1 MDQKPTTNKTVL
13 GPDCRISGELS
24 LDNDAVIM
32 GQFQG
37 TLRVS
42 GVLELADSA
51 EVSGTVIAGTLRL
64 AGKAKADV
72 IAEDGV
78 ELLPGAQLTGQ
89 LYTSHLN
96 VVEGATFQGD
106 VCVGPKAIEVA
117 IDALNL
123 DADVEAPAPAKQ
135 AKPAAPAP
143 MPAAAHDDIDDD
155 YADDEHDNP
164 EVQTVPGSV
173 NKILQRRRARVIS
186 SRNGSANGVGAH

>member
-1 MDQKPTTNKTVL
+1 MDNIPTANKTVL

-32 GQFQG
+32 GHFQG

-42 GVLELADSA
+42 GTLELADSA

-78 ELLPGAQLTGQ
+78 ELLPGAQLEGQ
-89 LYTSHLN
+89 LYTSQLN

-123 DADVEAPAPAKQ
+123 ETPEAAPQAAPKAAMPA
-135 AKPAAPAP
+135 PAAPAFET
-143 MPAAAHDDIDDD
+143 AEEEVE
-155 YADDEHDNP
+155 YDDEP
-164 EVQTVPGSV
+164 QVQTVPGSV

-186 SRNGSANGVGAH
+186 SRNGAGTH

>member
-1 MDQKPTTNKTVL
+1 MSQTPSTNKTVL

-51 EVSGTVIAGTLRL
+51 EVAGTVIAGTLRL
-64 AGKAKADV
+64 AGHAKADV

-78 ELLPGAQLTGQ
+78 QLLPGGQLTGQ
-89 LYTSHLN
+89 LYTTKLD

-123 DADVEAPAPAKQ
+123 DADAPA
-135 AKPAAPAP
+135 
-143 MPAAAHDDIDDD
+143 
-155 YADDEHDNP
+155 
-164 EVQTVPGSV
+164 S
-173 NKILQRRRARVIS
+173 
-186 SRNGSANGVGAH
+186 

>member
-1 MDQKPTTNKTVL
+1 MDNIPTANKTVL

-37 TLRVS
+37 TLR
-42 GVLELADSA
+42 
-51 EVSGTVIAGTLRL
+51 L

-78 ELLPGAQLTGQ
+78 ELLPGAQLEGQ
-89 LYTSHLN
+89 LYTSQLN

-123 DADVEAPAPAKQ
+123 EAPEAAPQ
-135 AKPAAPAP
+135 AAPKSAMPAPAAPAFE
-143 MPAAAHDDIDDD
+143 AGEEEVE
-155 YADDEHDNP
+155 YDDEP
-164 EVQTVPGSV
+164 QVQTVPGSV

-186 SRNGSANGVGAH
+186 SRNGAGTH

>member
-1 MDQKPTTNKTVL
+1 MSQTPSTNKTVL

-51 EVSGTVIAGTLRL
+51 EVAGTVIAGTLRL
-64 AGKAKADV
+64 AGHAKADV

-78 ELLPGAQLTGQ
+78 QLLPGGQLTGQ
-89 LYTSHLN
+89 LYTTKLD

-117 IDALNL
+117 IEALNL
-123 DADVEAPAPAKQ
+123 DAETQAPSP
-135 AKPAAPAP
+135 KPAAPAP
-143 MPAAAHDDIDDD
+143 MPMAAQHDDVADD
-155 YADDEHDNP
+155 YADDDHGHEAP

-186 SRNGSANGVGAH
+186 SRNGAGNGVGAH

>member
-1 MDQKPTTNKTVL
+1 MSQTPSTNKTVL

-51 EVSGTVIAGTLRL
+51 EVAGTVIAGTLRL
-64 AGKAKADV
+64 AGHAKADV

-78 ELLPGAQLTGQ
+78 QLLPGGQLTGQ
-89 LYTSHLN
+89 LYTTKLD

-123 DADVEAPAPAKQ
+123 DADTAAPAPAP
-135 AKPAAPAP
+135 AAMPMAAPAMDDMDDDFTDEP
-143 MPAAAHDDIDDD
+143 AHD
-155 YADDEHDNP
+155 AP

-186 SRNGSANGVGAH
+186 SRNGAGNGVGAH